1 MVADDSE
8 IVRYIIE
15 HEGVTP
21 EELADAFAVSV
32 RTVRYYIK
40 HSNDAMKGFARIV
53 KVTRGGYHVRVDDQQ
68 AYDEWLDS
76 IRVHFSRGN
85 MTPHDRVSYLLNDLL
100 TRTDWVTIDEL
111 CRVLYISRPTATSDL
126 REVEAKLRPFNLTI
140 EKRPRYGIRVEGNEM
155 GRRLCLANAVI
166 ESLSVHQEAAD
177 EEEAEADETGKKT
190 KSKAKKKVKPP
201 KTPNIPLD
209 QIATV
214 VDKALLATDYDINS
228 LTYQNLLV
236 HISVALMRMREG
248 NVVPMD
254 PDAKAT
260 AGPLALEAA
269 QQIAQGIEEEFKTE
283 LPEAEVTYIA
293 IHLAGKESLAN
304 ADPNDQ
310 VIIDD
315 EVWDTVSEMLDV
327 VWSSFRYDFR
337 GDLELRM
344 NLARHI
350 VPLAVRLKY
359 HMQMENPILTDIRNR
374 YPLAYAMAIDS
385 AAVLARRYGNMP
397 SENEVG
403 YIAMA
408 FALALERH
416 RTELP
421 RKNIL
426 IVCASGLGS
435 ARLLEHRYRE
445 LFGPYLNKIT
455 TTDVKRVSQVDFSDI
470 DYVFTTVP
478 LQQQVPVPVHMVNLF
493 LNDSDAATVRNTLK
507 DQAPTPSELMFDKR
521 FPKTLFFEHVSAA
534 NRLQVIDYLCGKVI
548 ATGCVSPEFRK
559 LVYRREAFTATAFG
573 NGVAMPHPLEPVCEE
588 AFVAVAMLDK
598 PIDWSGNEVQ
608 AVFLIAVST
617 EDNDKLTQLY
627 SMLATLF
634 SDEEDMKRLIE
645 SPTRETLFSLL
656 HPQG

>member
-8 IVRYIIE
+8 IVRYIYD

-40 HSNDAMKGFARIV
+40 HSNDAMEGFARIA
-53 KVTRGGYHVRVDDQQ
+53 KVTRGGYHVKITDRE
-68 AYDEWLDS
+68 AYDQWLDS
-76 IRVHFSRGN
+76 IRAHFSRGN
-85 MTPHDRVSYLLNDLL
+85 MTPQDRVNYLLSDLL
-100 TRTDWVTIDEL
+100 ARTGWVTVDEL

-126 REVEAKLRPFNLTI
+126 REVEKKLKPFNLTI
-140 EKRPRYGIRVEGNEM
+140 EKRPRYGIRVEGSEM
-155 GRRLCLANAVI
+155 GRRMCLANSVV
-166 ESLSVHQEAAD
+166 ESLRSRQSEDGAAAVANED
-177 EEEAEADETGKKT
+177 IPAM
-190 KSKAKKKVKPP
+190 V
-201 KTPNIPLD
+201 PLD
-209 QIATV
+209 QVASI
-214 VDKALLATDYDINS
+214 VDKAMLECDYDINS

-236 HISVALMRMREG
+236 HISVSLMRMREG
-248 NVVPMD
+248 NIVPME
-254 PDAKAT
+254 
-260 AGPLALEAA
+260 AGLEGLEGSRALEAA
-269 QQIAQGIEEEFKTE
+269 RHIAKGVEEEFGAP
-283 LPEAEVTYIA
+283 LPESEVVYIA

-304 ADPNDQ
+304 ADKEGDDQ

-315 EVWDTVSEMLDV
+315 EVWDAVSEMLNV

-337 GDLELRM
+337 DDLELRM

-359 HMQMENPILTDIRNR
+359 HMQMENPILDDIRNR

-385 AAVLARRYGNMP
+385 SAVLARRYGAMP

-426 IVCASGLGS
+426 IVCATGLGS

-445 LFGPYLNKIT
+445 LFGPYLDNII
-455 TTDVKRVSQVDFSDI
+455 TTDVNHVANQDFSHI

-478 LQQQVPVPVHMVNLF
+478 LHVKVPVPVRMVNLF
-493 LNDSDAATVRNTLK
+493 LNDSDAASVRNVLK
-507 DQAPTPSELMFDKR
+507 EQVPTPSERLLERR
-521 FPKTLFFEHVSAA
+521 FPKELFFERVQAA
-534 NRLQVIDYLCGKVI
+534 NRLQVIDYLCGKI
-548 ATGCVSPEFRK
+548 IETGRVSEDFRK

-573 NGVAMPHPLEPVCEE
+573 NGVAMPHPLEPVCDE

-598 PIDWSGNEVQ
+598 PIDWSGNEVR

-617 EDNDKLTQLY
+617 EDNEKLSSLY
-627 SMLATLF
+627 GMLATLF
-634 SDEEDMKRLIE
+634 SDEDDMRRLIE
-645 SPTRETLFSLL
+645 VHTRDMLFTLL
-656 HPQG
+656 HP